1 MPLISIFSLLLK
13 LYVFLFLPYVLFRLF
28 ISDTMVRLSG
38 GSKPANGRIEIL
50 HNGLWGT
57 ICDTHFDKA
66 TATVICTMLGYNNS

>member
-1 MPLISIFSLLLK
+1 MHF
-13 LYVFLFLPYVLFRLF
+13 FVLFM
-28 ISDTMVRLSG
+28 SDTMVRLAG

-57 ICDTHFDKA
+57 ICDANFDQS